1 MKCLETDSALSGSPY
16 FPRKCPTDDIFT
28 RVRLYRKYLPK
39 NMWLSFM
46 IFTCRVILM
55 DCLDRHGHCARKV
68 VVVFFRDIY
77 IYITI
82 AKFRTIYCISIS
94 KFYVFGS
101 HFDVEPLLQRL
112 RRFISYI
119 ISQTNS
125 PIMYQ
130 YVSCQLQVHQF

>member
-1 MKCLETDSALSGSPY
+1 
-16 FPRKCPTDDIFT
+16 
-28 RVRLYRKYLPK
+28 
-39 NMWLSFM
+39 
-46 IFTCRVILM
+46 M

-68 VVVFFRDIY
+68 VAFLFE

-119 ISQTNS
+119 ISQTNTTPPHFRGES
-125 PIMYQ
+125 
-130 YVSCQLQVHQF
+130 VTTS